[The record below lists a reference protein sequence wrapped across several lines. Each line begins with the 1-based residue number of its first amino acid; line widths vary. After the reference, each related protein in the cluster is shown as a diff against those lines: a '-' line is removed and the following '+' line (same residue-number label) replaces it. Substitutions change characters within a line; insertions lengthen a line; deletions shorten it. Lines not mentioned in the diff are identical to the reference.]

1 MFQDKV
7 DNVQELFD
15 DGPEKVLSKRTRP
28 SRPKCIN
35 QAVMQSSA
43 ISFATG
49 IPGGLAMAATIPAD
63 IAQFYGY
70 SLKLAQEISYIYGYH
85 DLWNNQDEL
94 TEEAKN
100 TLILYLGIMLGVTSA
115 GSVVRILSNRLSIQA
130 LKRLPQKL

>member
-28 SRPKCIN
+28 SCSKCIN

-49 IPGGLAMAATIPAD
+49 IPGGLAMATTIPAD

-100 TLILYLGIMLGVTSA
+100 TLILYLGIMLE
-115 GSVVRILSNRLSIQA
+115 
-130 LKRLPQKL
+130 